1 MTKPEQ
7 PKQPAKKAY
16 SAPKLV
22 VHGKVRKLTQAGS
35 KGQPEGGSGKSN
47 KKL

>member
-1 MTKPEQ
+1 MTKPGQ
-7 PKQPAKKAY
+7 PKQPAKKPY

-35 KGQPEGGSGKSN
+35 KGRPEGGSGRTD